1 MSYPP
6 YGGGGYPPQQPG
18 GYPPQQPGAYP
29 PAQPGGYPPQPG
41 GYPTGQQ
48 PYPSGGGYPPQ
59 PGMPQA
65 YPSGGA
71 PYPGQQAGGYPP
83 APGFSGMPTPE
94 SATQAAGAPG
104 HSTYPGAQPGYPAQ
118 GGYPPGPYPSQG
130 GAPPPAQPMGGTP
143 YPSQPYG
150 SSQPYGNVPPAAAYQ
165 APPGGQTLPPPQAAP
180 RSHSPSGHYPGAVP
194 GVTAQMGHM
203 SLKQQKGEGS
213 IKPKAGFNGQNEA
226 EVLRNAMKGL
236 GTDEKAII
244 HVVTSCSNEQ
254 RQQILKD
261 YKTMFGRDLVK
272 DFKSELSGKLEKIVL
287 ALMLSAPQFDAAELR
302 RAMKGVGTDEAALI
316 EIMCTRTNAEIQ
328 AMKLA
333 YKKDHGKDLED
344 ALRSETSGHF
354 RKLMVSM
361 SVGGRDEKV
370 GVDVAKAQADAK
382 ALYDAGEKQWGTDE
396 SRFNAILA
404 SRSFEQ
410 LRATFDEYAKISKRD
425 IEKSIKSE
433 FSGDIE
439 KGLLTIVRC
448 VRNKAAYFAEQLYKS
463 MKGLG
468 TDDDTLIRV
477 VVSRCEKDM
486 VQIKHEFQRM
496 YSQPLSQ
503 FIADDTSGD
512 YKKILLAI
520 VGN

>member
-130 GAPPPAQPMGGTP
+130 GAPPPAQ
-143 YPSQPYG
+143 
-150 SSQPYGNVPPAAAYQ
+150 YQ